1 MFNNR
6 RTRMSNNETQ
16 QEQSNEPTK
25 QPLTLYTD
33 SLESIP
39 ESLHSF
45 YEQQED
51 GYKLNVKNA
60 VPSAKLDEFRTNN
73 RKLNAELEE
82 MRKQMSYVDMDEYN
96 RLKDQYSKE
105 KAKGSIPETDVEQTL
120 SKRTAE
126 MKAEY
131 EKKLTELND
140 NYSKAS
146 QKLSTVLID
155 NQVQSSAAKHN
166 VRQSAFED
174 VLLRAKNTF
183 GLEDGV
189 ATAKDDKG
197 ETIYNAEGEPLSI
210 DQWINKLQKTAGHL
224 FEESTGAGAKGQT
237 RPVQQQTQM
246 SSLDKIQAGLR
257 AGNK

>member
-1 MFNNR
+1 
-6 RTRMSNNETQ
+6 MSNENTQ
-16 QEQSNEPTK
+16 QEQSNEQTN

-33 SLESIP
+33 SLDSIP

-45 YEQQED
+45 YQKQDD
-51 GYKLNVKNA
+51 GYKLNVKNV

-82 MRKQMSYVDMDEYN
+82 IRKQMSYVDMDEYN

-105 KAKGSIPETDVEQTL
+105 KTKGSIPETDVEQTL
-120 SKRTAE
+120 NKRTAE

-131 EKKLTELND
+131 EKKLAELND
-140 NYSKAS
+140 NYSQAS

-166 VRQSAFED
+166 VKQTAFED

-183 GLEDGV
+183 SLHEGV
-189 ATAKDDKG
+189 AIAKDQNG
-197 ETIYNAEGEPLSI
+197 ETIYNSEGEPMTI
-210 DQWINKLQKTAGHL
+210 DQWIGKLQKTAGHL
-224 FEESTGAGAKGQT
+224 FEESTGAGARGQKS
-237 RPVQQQTQM
+237 PVSISKEQTPM
-246 SSLDKIQAGLR
+246 EKISFGLKNR
-257 AGNK
+257 

>member
-1 MFNNR
+1 
-6 RTRMSNNETQ
+6 
-16 QEQSNEPTK
+16 
-25 QPLTLYTD
+25 
-33 SLESIP
+33 
-39 ESLHSF
+39 
-45 YEQQED
+45 
-51 GYKLNVKNA
+51 
-60 VPSAKLDEFRTNN
+60 
-73 RKLNAELEE
+73 
-82 MRKQMSYVDMDEYN
+82 MDEYN

-166 VRQSAFED
+166 VKQTAFED

-183 GLEDGV
+183 GLQDGV
-189 ATAKDDKG
+189 AIAKDDKG

-237 RPVQQQTQM
+237 RPVQQQTRM

-257 AGNK
+257 ANNK

>member
-1 MFNNR
+1 
-6 RTRMSNNETQ
+6 MSNETQ
-16 QEQSNEPTK
+16 QEQSNEQTNQ

-33 SLESIP
+33 SLDSVP

-45 YEQQED
+45 YEKQED

-131 EKKLTELND
+131 EKKLAELND

-166 VRQSAFED
+166 VKQSAFED

-183 GLEDGV
+183 SLQDGV
-189 ATAKDDKG
+189 AVAKDSNG
-197 ETIYNAEGEPLSI
+197 ETIYNAEGEPLTI

-224 FEESTGAGAKGQT
+224 FEESTGVGAKGQT

>member
-1 MFNNR
+1 
-6 RTRMSNNETQ
+6 MSNETQ
-16 QEQSNEPTK
+16 QEQSNEQTNQ

-33 SLESIP
+33 SLDSVP

-45 YEQQED
+45 YEKQED

-60 VPSAKLDEFRTNN
+60 VPSDKLDEFRTNN

-131 EKKLTELND
+131 EKKLAELND

-166 VRQSAFED
+166 VKQSAFED

-183 GLEDGV
+183 SLQDGV
-189 ATAKDDKG
+189 AVAKDSNG
-197 ETIYNAEGEPLSI
+197 ETIYNAEGEPLTI

-224 FEESTGAGAKGQT
+224 FEESTGVGAKGQT

>member
-1 MFNNR
+1 
-6 RTRMSNNETQ
+6 MSNETQ
-16 QEQSNEPTK
+16 QEQSNEQTNQ

-33 SLESIP
+33 SLDSVP

-45 YEQQED
+45 YEKQED

-131 EKKLTELND
+131 EKKLAEMTE

-166 VRQSAFED
+166 VKQSAFED

-183 GLEDGV
+183 SLQDGV
-189 ATAKDDKG
+189 AVAKDSNG
-197 ETIYNAEGEPLSI
+197 ETIYNAEGEPLTI

-224 FEESTGAGAKGQT
+224 FEESTGVGAKGQKS
-237 RPVQQQTQM
+237 VVSVSKEQTPM
-246 SSLDKIQAGLR
+246 EKISFGLKNR
-257 AGNK
+257 

>member
-1 MFNNR
+1 
-6 RTRMSNNETQ
+6 MSNETQ
-16 QEQSNEPTK
+16 QEQSNEQTNQ

-33 SLESIP
+33 TLDSIP
-39 ESLHSF
+39 EPLHSF
-45 YEQQED
+45 YEKQED

-120 SKRTAE
+120 AKRTSE

-131 EKKLTELND
+131 EKKLAELND
-140 NYSKAS
+140 NYSQAS

-166 VRQSAFED
+166 VKQTAFED

-183 GLEDGV
+183 SLQDGV
-189 ATAKDDKG
+189 AVAKDSKG
-197 ETIYNAEGEPLSI
+197 ETIYNSEGEPLTI

-224 FEESTGAGAKGQT
+224 FEESTGVGAKGQT

>member
-1 MFNNR
+1 
-6 RTRMSNNETQ
+6 MSNENTQ
-16 QEQSNEPTK
+16 QEQSNEQTN

-33 SLESIP
+33 SLDSIP

-45 YEQQED
+45 YQKQDD
-51 GYKLNVKNA
+51 GYKLNVKNV

-105 KAKGSIPETDVEQTL
+105 KTKGSIPETDVEQTL
-120 SKRTAE
+120 AKRTAE
-126 MKAEY
+126 MKADF
-131 EKKLTELND
+131 EKKLAEMTD
-140 NYSKAS
+140 NYSKTN

-166 VRQSAFED
+166 VKQTAFED

-183 GLEDGV
+183 SLEDGK
-189 ATAKDDKG
+189 AIAKDQNG
-197 ETIYNAEGEPLSI
+197 EIIYNNEGEPLTI
-210 DQWINKLQKTAGHL
+210 DQWISKLSKSAGHL
-224 FEESTGAGAKGQT
+224 FEESTGVGARGQKT
-237 RPVQQQTQM
+237 PVQQQTQM

>member
-1 MFNNR
+1 
-6 RTRMSNNETQ
+6 MSTDNTQ
-16 QEQSNEPTK
+16 QSNEQSNQT
-25 QPLTLYTD
+25 LTLYTD
-33 SLESIP
+33 TLESIP

-45 YEQQED
+45 YEKQED

-73 RKLNAELEE
+73 RKLNAELEDL
-82 MRKQMSYVDMDEYN
+82 RKQMSYVDMDEYN
-96 RLKDQYSKE
+96 RLKEQYSKE

-131 EKKLTELND
+131 EKKLAEMSE
-140 NYSKAS
+140 NYSKTN

-166 VRQSAFED
+166 VKQTAFED

-183 GLEDGV
+183 TLQDGV
-189 ATAKDDKG
+189 AVAKDSKG
-197 ETIYNAEGEPLSI
+197 EIIYNSEGEPLTI
-210 DQWINKLQKTAGHL
+210 DQWISKLSKSATHL
-224 FEESTGAGAKGQT
+224 FEESTGAGARGQKT
-237 RPVQQQTQM
+237 VVQTTTQGT
-246 SSLDKIQAGLR
+246 SLDKIQAGLR
-257 AGNK
+257 AGTK

>member
-1 MFNNR
+1 
-6 RTRMSNNETQ
+6 MSTENT
-16 QEQSNEPTK
+16 QEQSNEQST

-33 SLESIP
+33 TLDSVP

-45 YEQQED
+45 YEKQED

-73 RKLNAELEE
+73 RKLNAELEDL
-82 MRKQMSYVDMDEYN
+82 RKQMSYVDMDEYN
-96 RLKDQYSKE
+96 KLKEQYSKD

-120 SKRTAE
+120 AKRTAE
-126 MKAEY
+126 MKADY
-131 EKKLTELND
+131 EKKLAEMTE
-140 NYSKAS
+140 NYSKTN

-183 GLEDGV
+183 SLEDGK
-189 ATAKDDKG
+189 AIAKDPNG
-197 ETIYNAEGEPLSI
+197 ETIYNNEGEPMTI
-210 DQWINKLQKTAGHL
+210 DQWINKLSKSATHL
-224 FEESTGAGAKGQT
+224 FEESTGTGARGQ
-237 RPVQQQTQM
+237 RSPVQAQPKQLSARDMIAQ
-246 SSLDKIQAGLR
+246 GLR
-257 AGNK
+257 NK

>member
-1 MFNNR
+1 
-6 RTRMSNNETQ
+6 MSTDNTQ
-16 QEQSNEPTK
+16 QSNEQSN
-25 QPLTLYTD
+25 QQLTLYTD
-33 SLESIP
+33 TLDSVP

-45 YEQQED
+45 YEKQDD

-73 RKLNAELEE
+73 RKLNAELEDL
-82 MRKQMSYVDMDEYN
+82 RKQMSYVDMDEYN
-96 RLKDQYSKE
+96 RLKEQYSKE

-131 EKKLTELND
+131 EKKLAEITE
-140 NYSKAS
+140 NYTKTN

-166 VRQSAFED
+166 VKQSAFED

-183 GLEDGV
+183 TLQDGV
-189 ATAKDDKG
+189 AVAKDSKG
-197 ETIYNAEGEPLSI
+197 EIIYNSEGEPLTI
-210 DQWINKLQKTAGHL
+210 DQWISKLSKSATHL
-224 FEESTGAGAKGQT
+224 FEESTGAGARGQKT
-237 RPVQQQTQM
+237 VVQTTTQGT
-246 SSLDKIQAGLR
+246 SLDKIQAGLR
-257 AGNK
+257 AGTK

>member
-1 MFNNR
+1 
-6 RTRMSNNETQ
+6 MSNENTQ
-16 QEQSNEPTK
+16 QEQSNEQTN

-33 SLESIP
+33 SLDSIP

-45 YEQQED
+45 YQKQDD
-51 GYKLNVKNA
+51 GYKLNVKNV

-105 KAKGSIPETDVEQTL
+105 KTKGSIPETDVEQTL
-120 SKRTAE
+120 AKRTAE
-126 MKAEY
+126 MKADF
-131 EKKLTELND
+131 EKKLAEMTD
-140 NYSKAS
+140 NYSKTN

-166 VRQSAFED
+166 VKQTAFED

-183 GLEDGV
+183 SLHDGV
-189 ATAKDDKG
+189 AVAKDQNG
-197 ETIYNAEGEPLSI
+197 ETIYNSEGEPLTI
-210 DQWINKLQKTAGHL
+210 DQWISKLSKSAGHL
-224 FEESTGAGAKGQT
+224 FEESTGVGARGQKT
-237 RPVQQQTQM
+237 PVQAPKQKMTGLQM
-246 SSLDKIQAGLR
+246 INQGLKQK
-257 AGNK
+257 N